1 MSIILPDDN
10 PSDDEQVT
18 YNRRASDR
26 EDPQQAARNGLFGSR
41 RIFDQR
47 ITVSHIITTLTIAAT
62 ILYSGT
68 QIKERVRVLE
78 EQRSQNTLLIDRVQ
92 RDSSDDLNLLRAQL
106 NRQYD
111 LLIRL
116 EDKVDRIQAG
126 D

>member
-26 EDPQQAARNGLFGSR
+26 EDPQQSARNGLFGSR

-92 RDSSDDLNLLRAQL
+92 RDSRDDLNLLRAQL